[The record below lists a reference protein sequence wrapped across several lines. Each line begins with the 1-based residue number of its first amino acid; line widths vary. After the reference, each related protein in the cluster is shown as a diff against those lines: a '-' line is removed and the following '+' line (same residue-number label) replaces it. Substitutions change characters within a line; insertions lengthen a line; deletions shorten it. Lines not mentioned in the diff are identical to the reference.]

1 MARTV
6 KDPDI
11 RRNEILD
18 VAQQFFYTKGYE
30 QTSVQDIIDQVGIAK
45 GTFYHYFGSKVEL
58 LDELIERMT
67 DQVMALIEPVVAD
80 ENLAAAAKFRQFFNV
95 SAGWKAQSKTF
106 LLDILR
112 PYYAHD
118 NAVFRHKMMAVGT
131 TRIAPLL
138 TCIVRQGVREGAFD
152 TDYPDEIGEI
162 VVLIL
167 SSFSEGLAFM
177 ILQETSNGDLL
188 PAAEKKLIVSQHAI
202 ERLLGAAAG
211 SLPIMDVES
220 LKPWFE

>member
-18 VAQQFFYTKGYE
+18 VAQQFFYTKGYD
-30 QTSVQDIIDQVGIAK
+30 QTSGQDIIDQVGIAK

-58 LDELIERMT
+58 LDELIERIA
-67 DQVMALIEPVVAD
+67 DQSMVVIEPVAMD
-80 ENLAAAAKFRQFFNV
+80 DTLDAAAKYRQLFNV
-95 SAGWKAQSKTF
+95 IAGWKAQSKAF

-112 PYYAHD
+112 PFYADD
-118 NAVFRHKMMAVGT
+118 NAVFRHKMQVAAT
-131 TRIAPLL
+131 KRIVPLL
-138 TCIVRQGVREGAFD
+138 TRIIRQGVAEGAFD

-188 PAAEKKLIVSQHAI
+188 PTAQKKLIVSQHAI
-202 ERLLGAAAG
+202 ERLLGAAEG
-211 SLPIMDVES
+211 SLPIMDIES

>member
-1 MARTV
+1 
-6 KDPDI
+6 
-11 RRNEILD
+11 
-18 VAQQFFYTKGYE
+18 
-30 QTSVQDIIDQVGIAK
+30 
-45 GTFYHYFGSKVEL
+45 
-58 LDELIERMT
+58 MT
-67 DQVMALIEPVVAD
+67 DQVMAIIEPVVAD

-95 SAGWKAQSKTF
+95 SVGWKAQSKAF

-112 PYYAHD
+112 PYYADD

-131 TRIAPLL
+131 TRITPLL
-138 TCIVRQGVREGAFD
+138 TRIVRQGVAEGAFD

-167 SSFSEGLAFM
+167 TSFSEGLAFM

-202 ERLLGAAAG
+202 ERLLGAAEG
-211 SLPIMDVES
+211 SLPIMDIES